1 MLNMLIVGKSRWLT
15 LVLLLAVMISFSSG
29 CKTWNKIFK
38 KKQKEPT
45 ASVYPSDGTLPPP
58 PDADASKKT
67 GAVSQL
73 PLEGT
78 TPPTPTDLGT
88 PLAQPMRMEADQRI
102 SELKTIYFDFDS
114 YALSEDAKSLLEGNY
129 EWLKAHPGIHVLI
142 EGHCDERGTVEYN
155 LNLGQKRADAV
166 REYLILKGLDPST
179 LHTISYGEERPESD
193 GHDESAWTQ
202 NRRVQF
208 LVY

>member
-1 MLNMLIVGKSRWLT
+1 MLIVGKSRRLT
-15 LVLLLAVMISFSSG
+15 FLLLMVFVG
-29 CKTWNKIFK
+29 CFCLGCSKINPLNLFK
-38 KKQKEPT
+38 KKKPEPT
-45 ASVYPSDGTLPPP
+45 TSVYPADSTLPAP
-58 PDADASKKT
+58 PDVDTAKKP
-67 GAVSQL
+67 GDVSQL
-73 PLEGT
+73 PLEGQ
-78 TPPTPTDLGT
+78 TPFTPTDLGT

-102 SELKTIYFDFDS
+102 SELITVYFDFDS
-114 YALSEDAKSLLEGNY
+114 YALSENTKAQLEGNY
-129 EWLKAHPGIHVLI
+129 EWLKEHPGIHVLI